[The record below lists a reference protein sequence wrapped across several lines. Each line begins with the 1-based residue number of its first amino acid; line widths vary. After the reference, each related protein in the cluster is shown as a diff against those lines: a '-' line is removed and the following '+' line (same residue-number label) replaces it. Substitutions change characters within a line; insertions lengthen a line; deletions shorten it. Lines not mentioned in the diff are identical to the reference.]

1 MKIKHN
7 KKRNTAFVY
16 EALLREATVSAMRKD
31 TKTRN
36 TALNLIKKHFKNGS
50 LLRRDLECYTSLY
63 ENQKLTTK
71 TSEKIIREAKIA
83 QRLID
88 PDGLFKKQTK
98 LINDV
103 NKELTPSIFNNY
115 VPNYKTLASIS
126 QIFSGKMSPKKSIVL
141 ESQIIVNMCA
151 NNATDKETKDVDG
164 VIINT
169 FINKFNE
176 KYTGDLLDEQKELLS
191 YYISSF
197 LDNSVELKTFLN
209 EEIQRL
215 KTKVHSAAQMEDFEN
230 DSEMSSKAKQI
241 VEKLDSFSKV
251 NIDDEV
257 LLTVMKTQRLVREI
271 YNNVDSN

>member
-88 PDGLFKKQTK
+88 PDGLFKKQTR
-98 LINDV
+98 LIDDV

-151 NNATDKETKDVDG
+151 NNATDEKAKDVDG
-164 VIINT
+164 VIIST

-176 KYTGDLLDEQKELLS
+176 KYAGDLLDEQKELLS

-241 VEKLDSFSKV
+241 VEKLDSFSEV

>member
-16 EALLREATVSAMRKD
+16 EALLREVTVSAMRKD

-88 PDGLFKKQTK
+88 PDGLFKKQTR
-98 LINDV
+98 LIDDV

-151 NNATDKETKDVDG
+151 NNATDEKAKDVDG
-164 VIINT
+164 VIIST

-176 KYTGDLLDEQKELLS
+176 KYAGDLLDEQKELLS

-241 VEKLDSFSKV
+241 VEKLDSFSEV

>member
-88 PDGLFKKQTK
+88 PDGLFKKQTR
-98 LINDV
+98 LIDDV

-151 NNATDKETKDVDG
+151 NNATDEKAKDVDG
-164 VIINT
+164 VIIST

-176 KYTGDLLDEQKELLS
+176 KYTGNLLDEQKELLS

-241 VEKLDSFSKV
+241 VEKLDSFSEV